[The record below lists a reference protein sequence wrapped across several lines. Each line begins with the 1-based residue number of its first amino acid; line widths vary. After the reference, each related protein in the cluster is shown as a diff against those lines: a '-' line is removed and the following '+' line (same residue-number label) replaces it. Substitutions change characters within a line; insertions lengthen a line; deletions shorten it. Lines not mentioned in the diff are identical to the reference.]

1 MDIRKGRDVAE
12 GLDVGEGLDI
22 DMRPAGD
29 PDVRRLIAAAIAEL
43 NVRYP
48 GDVELEPVPE
58 VSEHFVAVADG
69 VAVGLVVLVRVK
81 AGQGEVKRLYVHPGH
96 RGRGAARALMSAL
109 EERARGRGMS
119 AVRLETGT
127 RQPEAMALYESLG
140 YTIIE
145 NYGQYADSPL
155 TRSYAKRLRADATTS
170 PSSESATH

>member
-1 MDIRKGRDVAE
+1 
-12 GLDVGEGLDI
+12 
-22 DMRPAGD
+22 
-29 PDVRRLIAAAIAEL
+29 LIAAAIAEL

-127 RQPEAMALYESLG
+127 RQPEPAHPVLRKTIACRCHDFSVERIGHALGS
-140 YTIIE
+140 
-145 NYGQYADSPL
+145 
-155 TRSYAKRLRADATTS
+155 
-170 PSSESATH
+170 